1 MTTPFEGLPLYCR
14 DAFELFSVAFE
25 RMAEEFGEQLTEVDF
40 AVAGR
45 HVRARIL
52 GVELARMFREAFE
65 LRPGGGEPALE
76 VWLWDESPDTG
87 IDSRVRLECGL
98 DERALRASVV
108 TGISE
113 SGRYV
118 CNTAE
123 SWLNFLDL
131 ERARIVGCVLSRAGL
146 HIHERARPLEWPLR
160 FWLRRVGLPVLHAGL
175 VARDGAGV
183 LIAGPAGA
191 GKSTVALA
199 CVDGGLDYLAD
210 DKVGLEAVGRSAYV
224 GHRLYRSILAS
235 IDVLDR
241 FPHLRSHARRRDT
254 DGEGKAILMVS
265 ELFPRRLAGSCRIE
279 AIVLPRLDAGLPA
292 PRLRPARRAEAV
304 ARMLPNCLPLYPTWG
319 RDDFG
324 RLGDLVQS
332 VPVFWLDVGGPPAS
346 LPALIESAA
355 RRSL

>member
-235 IDVLDR
+235 VDVLDR